1 MKRKKNKS
9 PQQLY
14 QAARG
19 NLLLMLIFSAVNV
32 SFAAFGVDIYFLFSD
47 YLAYMLALT
56 GRVFLEYTDE
66 GLYLAVGLAS
76 AVLVLVPY
84 LLCWIFSKKR
94 RGWMI
99 AALVLFAVDTGA
111 LVVDTLGSDDVLYN
125 LPDLLFHI
133 WVLVYLVLGVKHAQ
147 QALAP
152 QPEETPATQPLVEST
167 FYDASLGGQPNTP
180 SLGAQPRP
188 DGAGRGR
195 AGLRPHGGHH
205 RAGAHHFRP
214 HRRPRRRDGVLS
226 HRPPDDRG
234 RRRGDRQEAAAVL
247 SV

>member
-32 SFAAFGVDIYFLFSD
+32 AFAAFGVDIYFLFSD

-56 GRVFLEYTDE
+56 GRVFLEHTDE
-66 GLYLAVGLAS
+66 GLYLAVGLAF

-99 AALVLFAVDTGA
+99 AALVLFVVVEVVRHGA
-111 LVVDTLGSDDVLYN
+111 
-125 LPDLLFHI
+125 
-133 WVLVYLVLGVKHAQ
+133 
-147 QALAP
+147 ALEDEAR
-152 QPEETPATQPLVEST
+152 ATV
-167 FYDASLGGQPNTP
+167 
-180 SLGAQPRP
+180 
-188 DGAGRGR
+188 
-195 AGLRPHGGHH
+195 
-205 RAGAHHFRP
+205 
-214 HRRPRRRDGVLS
+214 
-226 HRPPDDRG
+226 
-234 RRRGDRQEAAAVL
+234 
-247 SV
+247 

>member
-32 SFAAFGVDIYFLFSD
+32 AFAAFGVDIYFLFSD

-111 LVVDTLGSDDVLYN
+111 LVVDTLEIG
-125 LPDLLFHI
+125 
-133 WVLVYLVLGVKHAQ
+133 
-147 QALAP
+147 
-152 QPEETPATQPLVEST
+152 
-167 FYDASLGGQPNTP
+167 
-180 SLGAQPRP
+180 
-188 DGAGRGR
+188 
-195 AGLRPHGGHH
+195 
-205 RAGAHHFRP
+205 
-214 HRRPRRRDGVLS
+214 LS
-226 HRPPDDRG
+226 HLVGTFVEHAVEHPV
-234 RRRGDRQEAAAVL
+234 GDERLCEALLLEVQSILHYLLAAHRL
-247 SV
+247 

>member
-32 SFAAFGVDIYFLFSD
+32 AFAAFGVDIYFLFSD

-56 GRVFLEYTDE
+56 GRVFLEYSDE
-66 GLYLAVGLAS
+66 GLYLAVGLAF

-147 QALAP
+147 Q
-152 QPEETPATQPLVEST
+152 
-167 FYDASLGGQPNTP
+167 
-180 SLGAQPRP
+180 
-188 DGAGRGR
+188 
-195 AGLRPHGGHH
+195 
-205 RAGAHHFRP
+205 
-214 HRRPRRRDGVLS
+214 LS
-226 HRPPDDRG
+226 HSSRRKCRHPAARG
-234 RRRGDRQEAAAVL
+234 VHVL
-247 SV
+247 

>member
-1 MKRKKNKS
+1 
-9 PQQLY
+9 
-14 QAARG
+14 
-19 NLLLMLIFSAVNV
+19 
-32 SFAAFGVDIYFLFSD
+32 
-47 YLAYMLALT
+47 MLALT

-66 GLYLAVGLAS
+66 VLYLAVGLAS

-180 SLGAQPRP
+180 SLGAPQEEWKYRILVTA
-188 DGAGRGR
+188 DWNGRHIEVRRSRGLTELVVDR
-195 AGLRPHGGHH
+195 AGLRPQGGHH
-205 RAGAHHFRP
+205 RAGVHHFRP

>member
-32 SFAAFGVDIYFLFSD
+32 AFAAFGVDIYFLFSD

-56 GRVFLEYTDE
+56 GRVFLEYSDE
-66 GLYLAVGLAS
+66 GLYLAVGLAF

-99 AALVLFAVDTGA
+99 AALVLFAIDTGL
-111 LVVDTLGSDDVLYN
+111 LVSDSLGVEDFLYN

-133 WVLVYLVLGVKHAQ
+133 GIIVWLVLGVKHAQ

-152 QPEETPATQPLVEST
+152 QPEDIVSTNIKATYIT
-167 FYDASLGGQPNTP
+167 FLFIVIISY
-180 SLGAQPRP
+180 
-188 DGAGRGR
+188 
-195 AGLRPHGGHH
+195 
-205 RAGAHHFRP
+205 
-214 HRRPRRRDGVLS
+214 
-226 HRPPDDRG
+226 
-234 RRRGDRQEAAAVL
+234 
-247 SV
+247 

>member
-32 SFAAFGVDIYFLFSD
+32 AFAAFGVDIYFLFSD

-56 GRVFLEYTDE
+56 GRVFLEYSDE
-66 GLYLAVGLAS
+66 GLYLAVGLAF

-125 LPDLLFHI
+125 LPRPAVSH
-133 WVLVYLVLGVKHAQ
+133 LGTR
-147 QALAP
+147 L
-152 QPEETPATQPLVEST
+152 S
-167 FYDASLGGQPNTP
+167 
-180 SLGAQPRP
+180 GARRE
-188 DGAGRGR
+188 AC
-195 AGLRPHGGHH
+195 A
-205 RAGAHHFRP
+205 AGARSAAGGNARHPAAR
-214 HRRPRRRDGVLS
+214 GV
-226 HRPPDDRG
+226 H
-234 RRRGDRQEAAAVL
+234 VL
-247 SV
+247 

>member
-1 MKRKKNKS
+1 MKRKKYKS

-32 SFAAFGVDIYFLFSD
+32 AFAAFGVDIYFLFSD

-56 GRVFLEYTDE
+56 GRVFLEYSDE
-66 GLYLAVGLAS
+66 GLYLAVGLAF

-111 LVVDTLGSDDVLYN
+111 LVVDTLGS
-125 LPDLLFHI
+125 
-133 WVLVYLVLGVKHAQ
+133 A
-147 QALAP
+147 
-152 QPEETPATQPLVEST
+152 
-167 FYDASLGGQPNTP
+167 
-180 SLGAQPRP
+180 
-188 DGAGRGR
+188 
-195 AGLRPHGGHH
+195 
-205 RAGAHHFRP
+205 
-214 HRRPRRRDGVLS
+214 
-226 HRPPDDRG
+226 
-234 RRRGDRQEAAAVL
+234 
-247 SV
+247 